1 MAVMPADRQF
11 EFCHI
16 APLDRVYQLPVD
28 VDVVRV
34 DSVGQILR
42 RQVVLEEIEQGD
54 IHAAQGSIGAQ
65 LGDTP
70 MEGRV
75 VTGVGARLVQVRGHV
90 RQD

>member
-1 MAVMPADRQF
+1 MPADRQF
-11 EFCHI
+11 EFCHV
-16 APLDRVYQLPVD
+16 ALLDRVYHLPVD

-34 DSVGQILR
+34 DSVRQVLH

-65 LGDTP
+65 LSDTP
-70 MEGRV
+70 MEGSV
-75 VTGVGARLVQVRGHV
+75 VTGVGARLVQMCGHV